1 MIRGQWKCCHS
12 RKWNSGTSLL
22 SFTTGKWNL
31 RQRIQCFT
39 WITACK
45 EKTVCDCHADAENR
59 KTNLDI
65 FQIIQKAYLFWEM
78 RRKMSTMFKANKLC
92 SVQLVQIW
100 PYFTRQSIFNERKE
114 SFRFLSIIIRIWT
127 YKTTSEISFHTINQF
142 IQLRWRQLFWCVAER
157 NLHFASRRTKF
168 TSCYSLQA
176 WKETKKHVLK
186 TRKYMLVK
194 IKLSKLLLL

>member
-1 MIRGQWKCCHS
+1 MLMPK
-12 RKWNSGTSLL
+12 
-22 SFTTGKWNL
+22 
-31 RQRIQCFT
+31 
-39 WITACK
+39 
-45 EKTVCDCHADAENR
+45 NR
-59 KTNLDI
+59 KTSLDI

-114 SFRFLSIIIRIWT
+114 SFRFLNIIISIWT
-127 YKTTSEISFHTINQF
+127 YKTTSEIIFHTINQF

-194 IKLSKLLLL
+194 IKLSKLLLLWKKNMLWWKSARQLFLKWRTNSLFTYSVQKPSTAFRHKTLYFFPCGVRYA